1 MAGNHLPCSAYL
13 RSLSSLF
20 RVFEPKQGEV
30 VMFLTQEWA
39 DYWQDVYSGKY
50 STKKPA
56 DIPQIEVIPRW
67 PKAPTL
73 LAVPACR
80 DGQGFIDV
88 YVTG

>member
-1 MAGNHLPCSAYL
+1 ML
-13 RSLSSLF
+13 
-20 RVFEPKQGEV
+20 
-30 VMFLTQEWA
+30 LTQEWA
-39 DYWQDVYSGKY
+39 DYWMDVHEGKY
-50 STKKPA
+50 SKKPA
-56 DIPQIEVIPRW
+56 DTLQIEVIPRW